1 MTAGYL
7 LDLFIINQVRKE
19 ELGDKIDSEVKHD
32 LLKQD
37 GHLLKEIGKMLIE
50 VADGKRPGIFAKHK
64 QYDKHIG
71 EMHNDNLIDVLYSL
85 YRRHKELWYLE
96 DVRRDEGN
104 SDKSR
109 LQACDKVS
117 ITNKKRNDLVENV
130 DRIINN
136 RLNQTKIW
144 GTTSE

>member
-1 MTAGYL
+1 
-7 LDLFIINQVRKE
+7 
-19 ELGDKIDSEVKHD
+19 
-32 LLKQD
+32 
-37 GHLLKEIGKMLIE
+37 MLIE

-136 RLNQTKIW
+136 RLKQTKIW

>member
-64 QYDKHIG
+64 QYETHIG

-136 RLNQTKIW
+136 RLKQTKIW

>member
-50 VADGKRPGIFAKHK
+50 VADCKRPGIFAKHK

-85 YRRHKELWYLE
+85 YRWHKELWYLE

-117 ITNKKRNDLVENV
+117 ITNK
-130 DRIINN
+130 
-136 RLNQTKIW
+136 
-144 GTTSE
+144 